1 MEFFAKNTAG
11 QININ
16 DKSITSTDLT
26 ELQNN
31 LNAITFYNR
40 YDITTY
46 DGSHFYQL
54 DTMFNLWLNYKF

>member
-46 DGSHFYQL
+46 DVLHFYQL
-54 DTMFNLWLNYKF
+54 DTMFNLSLNYKF